1 MQHPTQCMVLQVGA
15 FIGRPQVTE
24 HTL

>member
-1 MQHPTQCMVLQVGA
+1 MRHPTRCMVLQVEA